1 MRKLLNTLYV
11 TTPESYISKDGEN
24 IVISIKGNELFRIP
38 VHNIEGIITFG
49 YMGISPGAMQLCSL
63 RNVGVSFLTPSGKFI
78 SRISGEIKGNVLLRR
93 TQYRWADDPERCLQ
107 LSQLFIAGKI
117 ANSRSILERY
127 KRDYIK
133 SDINT
138 PIHKVSDEL
147 KRKKHY
153 CFHTR
158 NTDELRGIEGES
170 AMYYFSVFENLIL
183 HQKDDFKFEGRN
195 RRPPKDKVNALLSFC
210 YTLLAHDVQSA
221 LETVGLDPYVGFL
234 HVDRP
239 GRASLALDLM
249 EELRAYLCDRFVLS
263 LINRKQITGKG
274 FIEHA
279 ENGVIMNADV
289 RKIVLTAWQKRKQ
302 ETVTHPYLKEEVP
315 IGLLP
320 YVQAMLL
327 ARYMRNDLDNY
338 PVFLIV

>member
-1 MRKLLNTLYV
+1 MRKLLNILYV

-24 IVISIKGNELFRIP
+24 IVISLNNKEIFRIP
-38 VHNIEGIITFG
+38 VHNIEGIVTFG
-49 YMGISPGAMQLCSL
+49 YMGISPGAMQLCCQ
-63 RNVGVSFLTPSGKFI
+63 RNVGVSLLTPNGKFV
-78 SRISGEIKGNVLLRR
+78 SRISGEVRGNVLLRR
-93 TQYRWADDPERCLQ
+93 TQYRWADDAQKSNL

-117 ANSRSILERY
+117 ANSRSVIERFKRENQTERDKSIL
-127 KRDYIK
+127 IK
-133 SDINT
+133 I
-138 PIHKVSDEL
+138 SDEL

-153 CFHTR
+153 CFHST
-158 NTDELRGIEGES
+158 NNNDLRGIEGES
-170 AMYYFSVFENLIL
+170 AMLYFSVFDDMIL
-183 HQKDDFKFEGRN
+183 HQKKDFIFSGRN

-239 GRASLALDLM
+239 GRASLALDMM
-249 EELRAYLCDRFVLS
+249 EELRAYLCDRFVLN
-263 LINRKQITGKG
+263 LINRKQISGKG

-279 ENGVIMNADV
+279 DNGVIMDNDT
-289 RKIVLTAWQKRKQ
+289 RKAILTAWQKRKQ
-302 ETVTHPYLKEEVP
+302 ETITHPYLKEEIP
-315 IGLLP
+315 LGLLP

-338 PVFLIV
+338 PVFLML